1 MTINIDVS
9 QIFTYAEDVID
20 SMLPIIYV
28 VAGIGLGFVVVG
40 KIISAFR
47 AG

>member
-1 MTINIDVS
+1 MNITIETTD
-9 QIFTYAEDVID
+9 IFSHASSIVNSLMPVTY
-20 SMLPIIYV
+20 L

-47 AG
+47 